1 MRNRILAGLGVA
13 ALASVGIATPAT
25 AFTPGTADVYIVHA
39 FPATTTIP
47 DTTVDISIAD
57 GAIELTAPEGVA
69 AGPGLTAPNVAVAA
83 LGNLAPG
90 SYPVEINLA
99 GTTGSPLFDAPLT
112 LEANKSYT
120 VVAHPAVGG
129 AFTVSVFEND
139 LTAAAG
145 NGIFTVRH
153 TADVGPVNV
162 YSGTTQLAGPIA
174 NAAGER
180 EALLEVPAGAYA
192 DLNAGATSSARSIVL
207 NNGDPVTL
215 PAATNI
221 FVHAYGPDTDGGFDS
236 VIFAIGGLTT
246 PAGVPAG
253 SAGLVAEGAPVDGV
267 AIGGAAAL
275 MLALMAAV
283 AVIVRRR
290 AVSVER

>member
-25 AFTPGTADVYIVHA
+25 AFTPGTADLYLVHA
-39 FPATTTIP
+39 FPATVAIP
-47 DTTVDISIAD
+47 DTTVDISIGG
-57 GAIELTAPEGVA
+57 GAIDLPDVPEGVA
-69 AGPGLTAPNVAVAA
+69 AGPGLAAPGVAVAA
-83 LGNLAPG
+83 LGSIAPG
-90 SYPVEINLA
+90 SYNVEILLDADN
-99 GTTGSPLFDAPLT
+99 SVVLFDENVT

-120 VVAHPAVGG
+120 AVAHPAVGG
-129 AFTVSVFEND
+129 AFTVSIFEND

-174 NAAGER
+174 NVAGQR
-180 EALLEVPAGAYA
+180 EALLEVPAGDYTALNVGPSA
-192 DLNAGATSSARSIVL
+192 PGPIDLGN
-207 NNGDPVTL
+207 VTL

-290 AVSVER
+290 AVSAER